1 MYHRLVFRSETIG
14 TSPSGAVRSTWRSKI
29 LRHRMVRGP
38 VLWSQ
43 GAIAPFDLSGLSS
56 SADRIVQHLLA
67 AHHDGHQFAYDLE
80 ILAIWPHE
88 LERLEARVEG
98 IINGRDPRSEWY
110 KDLAIYDGYHQHL
123 LEAIRQIRNPE
134 YRLPEDVANDP
145 DISFLAYLK
154 WCARQPETPLE
165 TIAAWRRGSFSMP
178 GGRTT

>member
-1 MYHRLVFRSETIG
+1 MKQSYPWWSYPLLLSPSRIQEALDTISKSPRSDSVNIPNLWQVGLGVLRMYHRLVFRSETIG
-14 TSPSGAVRSTWRSKI
+14 TGPLGAVRSTWRSKI

-56 SADRIVQHLLA
+56 STDRIVQHLLA

-110 KDLAIYDGYHQHL
+110 KD
-123 LEAIRQIRNPE
+123 
-134 YRLPEDVANDP
+134 
-145 DISFLAYLK
+145 
-154 WCARQPETPLE
+154 
-165 TIAAWRRGSFSMP
+165 WRS
-178 GGRTT
+178 TTVIINIF